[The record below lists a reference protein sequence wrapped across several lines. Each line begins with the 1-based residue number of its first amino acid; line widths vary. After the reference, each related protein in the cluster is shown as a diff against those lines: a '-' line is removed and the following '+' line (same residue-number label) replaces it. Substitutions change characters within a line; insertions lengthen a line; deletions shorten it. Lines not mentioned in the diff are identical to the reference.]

1 MLKKRKLIYLMGLIL
16 TSIQCSKTESI
27 LERAMSSPDSAIQRV
42 VKQLD
47 KHEVQLLLT
56 QIDTNQATEMN
67 FHSSFFNLDEGHY
80 FYPASTA
87 KLPIAALTLQKL
99 RELQSS
105 GILIDADTPFTIRT
119 QQGVPVKLNDPSQE
133 EGALTFS
140 HLIKKI
146 FLVSDNDAYNYLFDF
161 LGRDYINSELK
172 GVGLNNTQIFHK
184 FLFGADNETT
194 WEYTFFNSEGDTL
207 YHQGS
212 ITSSFKQSNQNLK
225 GVVKGKGFLSEGT
238 LVNSP
243 MDFSKK
249 NRISILDLEGI
260 LKRLMFPQAFP
271 KSKQFR
277 LADTDYEFLR
287 FWMSRSTLESQFP
300 NYDNGEYWD
309 SYNKFFIHGDQKGMM
324 TDQIR
329 IHNKVGY
336 AYGTLTDVAFIQD
349 KEFDLAFFLTAT
361 ILVNENEIFNDDI
374 YEFDNVGIPFLA
386 SLGRFVLEEL
396 RKNKSAIKEP

>member
-1 MLKKRKLIYLMGLIL
+1 
-16 TSIQCSKTESI
+16 
-27 LERAMSSPDSAIQRV
+27 
-42 VKQLD
+42 
-47 KHEVQLLLT
+47 
-56 QIDTNQATEMN
+56 
-67 FHSSFFNLDEGHY
+67 
-80 FYPASTA
+80 
-87 KLPIAALTLQKL
+87 
-99 RELQSS
+99 
-105 GILIDADTPFTIRT
+105 
-119 QQGVPVKLNDPSQE
+119 
-133 EGALTFS
+133 
-140 HLIKKI
+140 
-146 FLVSDNDAYNYLFDF
+146 
-161 LGRDYINSELK
+161 LK